1 MKKSYDNL
9 SMLKIRDITLTTKVC
24 RVKAMVFPVVM
35 YGCES
40 WTIKRLSIEELMLLN
55 CGAGEY
61 FGESLGLQGDQ
72 TSQPY
77 RKSTLSIH
85 WKDWC
90 WSWSS
95 STLATDAK
103 SWLTGK
109 DPDAGKDWGQEKKE
123 VTEIKMDGWHHQ
135 LNGHEFEQTPRDSK
149 GQGTWHAAIHGVAKS
164 QTWLCDQT
172 TTKILA
178 FIFQFHH
185 AYKQSQ

>member
-109 DPDAGKDWGQEKKE
+109 DPDAGKDWRQEEKGSTEDEMVDSISNSMDISLSKLQEMVKE
-123 VTEIKMDGWHHQ
+123 GSLACCNPCGRKESDTTLQ
-135 LNGHEFEQTPRDSK
+135 LSSK
-149 GQGTWHAAIHGVAKS
+149 QPN
-164 QTWLCDQT
+164 
-172 TTKILA
+172 
-178 FIFQFHH
+178 
-185 AYKQSQ
+185 Y